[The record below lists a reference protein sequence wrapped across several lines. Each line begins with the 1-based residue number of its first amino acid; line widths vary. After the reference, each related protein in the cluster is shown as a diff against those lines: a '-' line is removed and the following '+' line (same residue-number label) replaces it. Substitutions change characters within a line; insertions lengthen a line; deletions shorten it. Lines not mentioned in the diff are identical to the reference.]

1 MRNMFRHVP
10 TATAPVANNGNG
22 GGYRMQDDEG
32 GTEGQ
37 EIGVG
42 VLRAGYLPRWAPLDP
57 ILPSTSL
64 HHDAM
69 HGNASEDPGRV
80 A

>member
-1 MRNMFRHVP
+1 
-10 TATAPVANNGNG
+10 
-22 GGYRMQDDEG
+22 MQDDEG

-42 VLRAGYLPRWAPLDP
+42 VLRAGYLPRWAPLHP
-57 ILPSTSL
+57 ILPSTSV
-64 HHDAM
+64 HHVAM